1 MAILKVNI
9 SSELEKRFRE
19 TAMKKYGYV
28 RGALSLAAQKALE
41 HWTYEEFSRE
51 KAKEIAK
58 KHTKDPVDEIEGLLS
73 HVKGKTSVEL
83 QHEAGRYRTEM
94 ALSYLKKRK

>member
-1 MAILKVNI
+1 MTNLKINI
-9 SSELEKRFRE
+9 SDELNKRFRE
-19 TAMKKYGYV
+19 VAMKKYGYAK
-28 RGALSLAAQKALE
+28 GALSLAAQKALE
-41 HWTYEEFSRE
+41 NWTYEEFSKE
-51 KAKEIAK
+51 KVKEIAK

-83 QHEAGRYRTEM
+83 QHEAGKYRTEM

>member
-1 MAILKVNI
+1 MSNLKINI
-9 SSELEKRFRE
+9 PDELNKKFRE
-19 TAMKKYGYV
+19 FAMKKYGYTK
-28 RGALSLAAQKALE
+28 GSLSLAAQKALE
-41 HWTYEEFSRE
+41 HWTYEEFSKE
-51 KAKEIAK
+51 KVKEIAK

-83 QHEAGRYRTEM
+83 QHDASKYRAEM